1 MFYSKNAG
9 IFGCIKIVL
18 KFIST
23 SQCSIVK
30 SKKIFLKQFKYCGTS
45 LKKNTIH
52 SGTTAL
58 DSKSTTSCHSRLHQ
72 AG

>member
-1 MFYSKNAG
+1 MSNKYKKLKQTIKAKKKFYSKNAG

-30 SKKIFLKQFKYCGTS
+30 SKKIFNNLKVLWNLFKEEY
-45 LKKNTIH
+45 NT
-52 SGTTAL
+52 
-58 DSKSTTSCHSRLHQ
+58 
-72 AG
+72 

>member
-30 SKKIFLKQFKYCGTS
+30 SKKIFNNLS
-45 LKKNTIH
+45 IVEPL
-52 SGTTAL
+52 
-58 DSKSTTSCHSRLHQ
+58 
-72 AG
+72 